1 MYQWSIAHS
10 HALTRCV
17 RSSLRLVADKDIYI
31 WQKLLELDL
40 EELGNEWRGQ
50 VKGDHLKG

>member
-17 RSSLRLVADKDIYI
+17 CSSFRLVADKDIYI

-40 EELGNEWRGQ
+40 EELGNERRGQ